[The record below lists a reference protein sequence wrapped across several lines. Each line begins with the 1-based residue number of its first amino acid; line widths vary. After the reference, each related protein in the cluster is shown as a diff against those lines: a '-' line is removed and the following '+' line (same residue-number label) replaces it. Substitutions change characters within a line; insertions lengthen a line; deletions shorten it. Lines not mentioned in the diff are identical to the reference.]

1 MGSRQLFCGM
11 ATSLALMLIMAPS
24 YSNALFVN
32 LNGRVE
38 ECFHEYVR
46 TKRTAYLKIGV
57 LESSGAYDV
66 RLKAYG
72 PFSAY
77 PEDEKVE
84 KKFFDQIVA
93 TPYEEKSQNV
103 EHSGFNFESEHRGG
117 WYRFC
122 LDNTH
127 DSSMKT
133 IEWYT
138 AFDLSNKDDLGVED
152 RVDEQ
157 TRQAHM
163 EGLKTTLDHLKTLL
177 NLIRNEQDYYRVRV
191 HRHVQTLDS
200 SNYRVVYY
208 TIVELIILGAIYGGQ
223 SFLLHKWFNDRG
235 YLSKRQW
242 A

>member
-1 MGSRQLFCGM
+1 
-11 ATSLALMLIMAPS
+11 MAPS

-157 TRQAHM
+157 TRQEGERLINNALQLVTLAHM

-191 HRHVQTLDS
+191 HRHVQSTD
-200 SNYRVVYY
+200 NV
-208 TIVELIILGAIYGGQ
+208 
-223 SFLLHKWFNDRG
+223 D
-235 YLSKRQW
+235 
-242 A
+242 